1 MQFRILA
8 FFSVITLVGC
18 NPFYQKWHEKVCQ
31 HDDQYC
37 DIPVYLDP
45 DDLQRL
51 PVPVYGN
58 SVPLHSP
65 GKLLQSG
72 DLLVVNDR
80 YSGYHFFDISD
91 RQNPLRIGF
100 YPLPGA
106 TELTISNGYL
116 YANSFTDLYAINL
129 ADLRD
134 ATYSANS
141 VKRVTDQ
148 YSMPRQPRKWIE
160 GADFKSGV
168 LHAGHPL
175 IIGYDTVDG
184 RRFLYGVQQ

>member
-8 FFSVITLVGC
+8 FFSLATLAGC
-18 NPFYQKWHEKVCQ
+18 NPFYQDWDEKSCAY
-31 HDDQYC
+31 DDKYC
-37 DIPVYLDP
+37 DTPVYLDL

-51 PVPVYGN
+51 PVPDYGDN
-58 SVPLHSP
+58 VPLRIP
-65 GKLLQSG
+65 GKLVQSG

-91 RQNPLRIGF
+91 RQNPLRLGF

-116 YANSFTDLYAINL
+116 YANSFTDLYAVNI

-134 ATYSANS
+134 GTYSTSS

-148 YSMPRQPRKWIE
+148 FSMPSQPAAWVE
-160 GADFKSGV
+160 GAEFKSGT
-168 LHAGHPL
+168 LNWGHPL
-175 IIGYDTVDG
+175 IIGYQTPEG
-184 RRFLYGVQQ
+184 ESYLYGVQQ